1 MIVKN
6 KLLNY
11 SNAYIYQDTEYFK
24 MSLDSLLLA
33 KFVTINM
40 RDKNIIDLATGNAP
54 IPMLLTYRTKAHICG
69 VEIQEEVYNLA
80 NLSIKKNK
88 MTQQISLIN
97 EDVNNI
103 TDYFKPDTFD
113 VVTCNPPY
121 FKTNNTLFE
130 NNNIIKASARHE
142 KLLTLEDILRVS
154 NGRLAMVHRTERL
167 MEILFLMKKY
177 NIEPKKI
184 RFVYPNN
191 AKNSDLVLIE
201 GTLNGKSGLKI
212 MNPLFVYVKKDV
224 YSKEVKD
231 MFGEWNLWYKIV
243 IMIVPLYIWY
253 LLLLEDT
260 RVTLN
265 LLTHYGIN
273 KKLIALHEHNEDTA
287 KEKVLDYL
295 KNGDSVALV
304 TDRGTPIISDPG
316 YKTVKYISDNGY
328 NVVALPGATAF
339 VPALITSGIAPQP
352 FLFYGFLDSKDSIRK
367 KELELLSDEVET
379 MIFYEAP
386 HRIIKTLNMMLDIFG
401 DRDISISREITK
413 KFETIYRGKISNV
426 INLVPE
432 KGEFVIVVNG
442 MKERKIDD
450 TISVHNAVNNYISA
464 GFDVMASIKKVAKD
478 RGLAKNV
485 IYKEYH
491 REDK

>member
-40 RDKNIIDLATGNAP
+40 RDKNIIDLATGNAL

-154 NGRLAMVHRTERL
+154 KYLLKNNGRLAMVHRTERL

-231 MFGEWNLWYKIV
+231 MFGE
-243 IMIVPLYIWY
+243 
-253 LLLLEDT
+253 
-260 RVTLN
+260 
-265 LLTHYGIN
+265 
-273 KKLIALHEHNEDTA
+273 
-287 KEKVLDYL
+287 
-295 KNGDSVALV
+295 
-304 TDRGTPIISDPG
+304 
-316 YKTVKYISDNGY
+316 
-328 NVVALPGATAF
+328 
-339 VPALITSGIAPQP
+339 
-352 FLFYGFLDSKDSIRK
+352 
-367 KELELLSDEVET
+367 
-379 MIFYEAP
+379 
-386 HRIIKTLNMMLDIFG
+386 
-401 DRDISISREITK
+401 
-413 KFETIYRGKISNV
+413 
-426 INLVPE
+426 
-432 KGEFVIVVNG
+432 
-442 MKERKIDD
+442 
-450 TISVHNAVNNYISA
+450 
-464 GFDVMASIKKVAKD
+464 
-478 RGLAKNV
+478 
-485 IYKEYH
+485 
-491 REDK
+491 

>member
-1 MIVKN
+1 MHQ
-6 KLLNY
+6 
-11 SNAYIYQDTEYFK
+11 YQCF
-24 MSLDSLLLA
+24 
-33 KFVTINM
+33 
-40 RDKNIIDLATGNAP
+40 
-54 IPMLLTYRTKAHICG
+54 AHICG

-154 NGRLAMVHRTERL
+154 KYLLKNNGRLAMVHRTERL

-231 MFGEWNLWYKIV
+231 MFGE
-243 IMIVPLYIWY
+243 
-253 LLLLEDT
+253 
-260 RVTLN
+260 
-265 LLTHYGIN
+265 
-273 KKLIALHEHNEDTA
+273 
-287 KEKVLDYL
+287 
-295 KNGDSVALV
+295 
-304 TDRGTPIISDPG
+304 
-316 YKTVKYISDNGY
+316 
-328 NVVALPGATAF
+328 
-339 VPALITSGIAPQP
+339 
-352 FLFYGFLDSKDSIRK
+352 
-367 KELELLSDEVET
+367 
-379 MIFYEAP
+379 
-386 HRIIKTLNMMLDIFG
+386 
-401 DRDISISREITK
+401 
-413 KFETIYRGKISNV
+413 
-426 INLVPE
+426 
-432 KGEFVIVVNG
+432 
-442 MKERKIDD
+442 
-450 TISVHNAVNNYISA
+450 
-464 GFDVMASIKKVAKD
+464 
-478 RGLAKNV
+478 
-485 IYKEYH
+485 
-491 REDK
+491 

>member
-1 MIVKN
+1 MIQKS
-6 KLLNY
+6 Y
-11 SNAYIYQDTEYFK
+11 DDSA
-24 MSLDSLLLA
+24 SLYLIP
-33 KFVTINM
+33 TPI
-40 RDKNIIDLATGNAP
+40 GN
-54 IPMLLTYRTKAHICG
+54 L
-69 VEIQEEVYNLA
+69 
-80 NLSIKKNK
+80 
-88 MTQQISLIN
+88 
-97 EDVNNI
+97 DDI
-103 TDYFKPDTFD
+103 TVRALK
-113 VVTCNPPY
+113 
-121 FKTNNTLFE
+121 
-130 NNNIIKASARHE
+130 
-142 KLLTLEDILRVS
+142 TLESVD
-154 NGRLAMVHRTERL
+154 
-167 MEILFLMKKY
+167 EILC
-177 NIEPKKI
+177 
-184 RFVYPNN
+184 
-191 AKNSDLVLIE
+191 
-201 GTLNGKSGLKI
+201 
-212 MNPLFVYVKKDV
+212 
-224 YSKEVKD
+224 
-231 MFGEWNLWYKIV
+231 
-243 IMIVPLYIWY
+243 
-253 LLLLEDT
+253 EDT
-260 RVTLN
+260 RDTGI
-265 LLTHYGIN
+265 LLKNYNI
-273 KKLIALHEHNEDTA
+273 KKRLVSCHEYNED
-287 KEKVLDYL
+287 KMIDYVISKL
-295 KNGDSVALV
+295 QAGYNLGLV
-304 TDRGTPIISDPG
+304 TDQGSPIISDPG